1 MTSLLKK
8 DKKFEWTD
16 EFEQTF
22 MTLKERLRT
31 DPVLTLHDPKLD
43 YIVYTDTSKKGLGC
57 VLMQECKV
65 IAYASR
71 QIKVNE
77 VNYPTHDSELAAIVF
92 AFTVWRY
99 YLYGV
104 K

>member
-1 MTSLLKK
+1 MTSLMKK

-43 YIVYTDTSKKGLGC
+43 YIVYTDTS
-57 VLMQECKV
+57 
-65 IAYASR
+65 
-71 QIKVNE
+71 
-77 VNYPTHDSELAAIVF
+77 
-92 AFTVWRY
+92 
-99 YLYGV
+99 
-104 K
+104 